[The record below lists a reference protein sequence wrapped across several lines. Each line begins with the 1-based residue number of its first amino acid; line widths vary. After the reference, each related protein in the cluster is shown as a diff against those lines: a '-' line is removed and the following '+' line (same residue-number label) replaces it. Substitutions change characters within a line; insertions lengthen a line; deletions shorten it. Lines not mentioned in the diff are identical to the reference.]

1 MGLKMKDYAVKN
13 YETFEHG
20 ADIGIRG
27 YGRTPEEALSNILKA
42 LSSIQVENPLFLKR
56 SPELKEKLFL
66 SAEDMDELLVLFV
79 NKVLSLS
86 ALNESI
92 YYHFEGKIER
102 IEGVYYLTGEVFGV
116 PYDFEAYGF
125 GVEVK
130 GATFTL
136 AKFEKINEHYVAQC
150 VVDV

>member
-1 MGLKMKDYAVKN
+1 MKD

-27 YGRTPEEALSNILKA
+27 YGKTPEEALSNLLKA
-42 LSSIQVENPLFLKR
+42 LSTILVENPFFLKD
-56 SPELKEKLFL
+56 SPGLKREIRVF
-66 SAEDMDELLVLFV
+66 AEDLDELVVIFV
-79 NKVLSLS
+79 NRVLSLS
-86 ALNESI
+86 ALDEAI
-92 YYHFEGKIER
+92 FYHFEGGLKKEE
-102 IEGVYYLTGEVFGV
+102 EGYLLEGEVLGV
-116 PYDFEAYGF
+116 PYDFEKYGF

-136 AKFEKINEHYVAQC
+136 VSFKKINEHYVAQC